1 MKSILMHWLIII
13 LGTFILSISLSNP
26 FYKLLIEKRLKLKTF
41 FKIIFRLMLFIL
53 GLTAIFLGLYLE
65 SL

>member
-1 MKSILMHWLIII
+1 MHWLIII